1 MTTARDLIL
10 TLPEVYDIQTSFKG
24 AVYSVKLKM
33 EFTILNQLM
42 NLVRGNLRE
51 DSSKSPH
58 TGSKTHNFSRPGAT
72 RTSIIRGGTELGHSA
87 GAYARMDD
95 GSSAGRS
102 IKLQNLRAGDVLK
115 TTTTEVRVDK
125 IEKIDEESL
134 RGVDKPRSS
143 ESSSEV
149 YIIEH
154 HGKPTV

>member
-1 MTTARDLIL
+1 
-10 TLPEVYDIQTSFKG
+10 
-24 AVYSVKLKM
+24 M

-58 TGSKTHNFSRPGAT
+58 TGTGSKTHGTFTRHGAP
-72 RTSIIRGGTELGHSA
+72 RSSIRGGGTELGHSA

-95 GSSAGRS
+95 DGSAGRG
-102 IKLQNLRAGDVLK
+102 IKLQNLKAGDVLK

-125 IEKIDEESL
+125 IDKIDEES
-134 RGVDKPRSS
+134 VASPAKARSS
-143 ESSSEV
+143 SSSSEV

-154 HGKPTV
+154 HSKAAV

>member
-1 MTTARDLIL
+1 
-10 TLPEVYDIQTSFKG
+10 
-24 AVYSVKLKM
+24 M

-51 DSSKSPH
+51 YSSGSPG
-58 TGSKTHNFSRPGAT
+58 TGPGSQKPQAFSRHGTT
-72 RTSIIRGGTELGHSA
+72 RGSVIRSGTELGNSA

-95 GSSAGRS
+95 GGSAGRS
-102 IKLQNLRAGDVLK
+102 IKLQNLKAGDVLK

-125 IEKIDEESL
+125 IERIDEESL
-134 RGVDKPRSS
+134 QGEGKVGS

-154 HGKPTV
+154 QGKTAV

>member
-1 MTTARDLIL
+1 VL
-10 TLPEVYDIQTSFKG
+10 TINVVYDIQTSFKG

-33 EFTILNQLM
+33 EFTILNALM

-51 DSSKSPH
+51 DSSRSPH
-58 TGSKTHNFSRPGAT
+58 TGTGSKTHNFSRHGAA
-72 RTSIIRGGTELGHSA
+72 RNSIIRTGTELGHSA

-95 GSSAGRS
+95 GGSAGRS
-102 IKLQNLRAGDVLK
+102 IQLQNLKAGDVLK

-134 RGVDKPRSS
+134 ASPHKGASS
-143 ESSSEV
+143 DCSSEV

-154 HGKPTV
+154 HGKGTV